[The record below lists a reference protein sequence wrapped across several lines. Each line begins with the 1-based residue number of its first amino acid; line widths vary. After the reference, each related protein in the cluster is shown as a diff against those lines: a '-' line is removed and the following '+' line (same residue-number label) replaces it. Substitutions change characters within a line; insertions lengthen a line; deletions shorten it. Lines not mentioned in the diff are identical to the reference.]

1 MGSFRV
7 VSSFST
13 LLFLI
18 GTAGVALAQE
28 PAAPPGTDAA
38 ERAARES
45 DNRVSSA
52 AASFSPASLAA
63 AAATGP
69 RTSPFDPPKAS
80 DHSFITDAAPGLDTG
95 CTYRSRGPLLFNI
108 EITRH
113 VGELNPDGTLK
124 NAAALVA
131 AGLLSPTATLVQPA
145 FDVDSGAVVP
155 PYQPERD
162 RISFNG
168 EAIGFLSGENNEW
181 KLNSF
186 EIPIEKVKFA
196 ARGAIGS
203 MPAPAINQ
211 VRIDIDTA
219 NSAEVWC
226 TAIDWSAQSFK
237 AMSPIILIHGNN
249 SNSGFFDRQGFTG
262 QLQTQKLV
270 YDNSINLPTT
280 TVAANG
286 SQLNNL
292 IPGIVKSF
300 GVDSVHLVVHSK
312 GGLDSREYLANYQP
326 AHDRDFK
333 ILSYTSL
340 STPHNGSV
348 GADLLVQRSIA
359 IRVTSNIEYVGF
371 PSFTQ
376 SVAEETG
383 LDAGTGNLT
392 TGFAAGFNTANIPRL
407 PASIVFNTVAADAD
421 QNGNAKIDRSPDEY
435 AELRA
440 ESPALTA
447 LDNTFG
453 GQTKTRI
460 AVNAVYQVL
469 RTTAGVTLTYRTE
482 RTFLGGQRTV
492 AVLTNVPN
500 PVPLGND
507 VLVPIPS
514 GQGIGGI
521 AGRVTNSATF
531 TGAAGRNHSSVAN
544 AGVAVRVVPWIISIE
559 RANGDLK

>member
-1 MGSFRV
+1 MSFCRL
-7 VSSFST
+7 VSRFST
-13 LLFLI
+13 LLLLT
-18 GTAGVALAQE
+18 GMGRVALAQE
-28 PAAPPGTDAA
+28 PALPPGTDAA
-38 ERAARES
+38 EG
-45 DNRVSSA
+45 
-52 AASFSPASLAA
+52 AASFGRARLAA

-69 RTSPFDPPKAS
+69 RTSPFDPPEAN
-80 DHSFITDAAPGLDTG
+80 DHSFITDGASGLDTG
-95 CTYRSRGPLLFNI
+95 CTYRLGGPLIFNI

-113 VGELNPDGTLK
+113 AGDLNADGTLK

-131 AGLLSPTATLVQPA
+131 AGLLSRTATLIQPA

-155 PYQPERD
+155 PFQPERD
-162 RISFNG
+162 RVSFNG
-168 EAIGFLSGENNEW
+168 EQIGFLSGENNEW

-203 MPAPAINQ
+203 MPAPALNQ

-219 NSAEVWC
+219 NSLQVWC
-226 TAIDWSAQSFK
+226 TAIDWGAQSFK
-237 AMSPIILIHGNN
+237 SMSPIILIHGNN
-249 SNSGFFDRQGFTG
+249 SNGGFFERQGFTG
-262 QLQTQKLV
+262 HLQTQQLL

-280 TVAANG
+280 TIAANG
-286 SQLNNL
+286 SALNGL

-300 GVDSVHLVVHSK
+300 GVDGVHLVVHSK
-312 GGLDSREYLANYQP
+312 GGLDSREYLATYQP
-326 AHDRDFK
+326 GHNRDFK
-333 ILSYTSL
+333 ILSYSSL
-340 STPHNGSV
+340 STPHNGSP
-348 GADLLVQRSIA
+348 GADLLVQRAIA
-359 IRVTSNIEYVGF
+359 LRVTSNIEFAGF

-376 SVAEETG
+376 SVAEQTG

-392 TGFAAGFNTANIPRL
+392 TGFVAGFNTTNVSRL
-407 PASIVFNTVAADAD
+407 PADTVFNTVAADAD
-421 QNGNAKIDRSPDEY
+421 QNGNAEIDRSPDEY

-440 ESPALTA
+440 ESPQLTA
-447 LDNTFG
+447 LDNTFL

-482 RTFLGGQRTV
+482 RTLLGGQRTI
-492 AVLTNVPN
+492 AVLTSIHN
-500 PVPLGND
+500 PAGLGND

-514 GQGIGGI
+514 GQGVGGI
-521 AGRVTNSATF
+521 AGRVANSATF

-544 AGVAVRVVPWIISIE
+544 AGVAARVVPWIISTE